1 MSNMN
6 KTIDVIMPNYN
17 KSKFISEAIDSVINQ
32 SYKNWKLY
40 IIDDNSHDNSKKIL
54 QGYKKKK
61 KIKIFF
67 LKKNMGPAFCRNYGL
82 KKSKSNFIAFLDS
95 DDYWYKNKLNL
106 QLNFMLKNKYPF
118 TFTDYIP
125 IFQNKKIL
133 KKFKS
138 TKIEK
143 KFTFEKFIK
152 NSSINTSTI
161 ILERRRM
168 RNLKFKN
175 LKLMEDYIF
184 KCELMRKTNIPF
196 VKFPK
201 VTAIYR
207 IIQKSRSSKKFLNLF
222 NLWVLNKK
230 YNKLNFLSNLISLF
244 SISFNSIKKYG
255 YK

>member
-1 MSNMN
+1 
-6 KTIDVIMPNYN
+6 
-17 KSKFISEAIDSVINQ
+17 
-32 SYKNWKLY
+32 
-40 IIDDNSHDNSKKIL
+40 
-54 QGYKKKK
+54 
-61 KIKIFF
+61 
-67 LKKNMGPAFCRNYGL
+67 
-82 KKSKSNFIAFLDS
+82 
-95 DDYWYKNKLNL
+95 
-106 QLNFMLKNKYPF
+106 
-118 TFTDYIP
+118 
-125 IFQNKKIL
+125 
-133 KKFKS
+133 
-138 TKIEK
+138 
-143 KFTFEKFIK
+143 
-152 NSSINTSTI
+152 
-161 ILERRRM
+161 M